1 MLYEAHVVMQN
12 QNTNTVL
19 TVVVVI
25 TTFTAML
32 QLDSTNLAFS
42 QAVDLIPINTGN
54 ETLDGGIPLFYQ
66 CIEEAVD
73 ASKNAPEQESY
84 FENEPTKNEMRECY
98 RAVFVDKSIEEV
110 NNADIVE
117 EEVEVEMDGGKE

>member
-66 CIEEAVD
+66 CIEEVVD

-110 NNADIVE
+110 NPADIVE
-117 EEVEVEMDGGKE
+117 EEVEVEGDGGKE

>member
-1 MLYEAHVVMQN
+1 MRN
-12 QNTNTVL
+12 QYTNTVL
-19 TVVVVI
+19 TAVIVI

-32 QLDSTNLAFS
+32 QLGSTNLAFS

-73 ASKNAPEQESY
+73 ASENAPEQASY
-84 FENEPTKNEMRECY
+84 FEDEPTKNEMRECY
-98 RAVFVDKSIEEV
+98 RAVFVDKSIREANNV
-110 NNADIVE
+110 NIME
-117 EEVEVEMDGGKE
+117 EEEDKGKE